1 MMRQILFFLVVGGM
15 GLMQVQAQPT
25 GDYTGHIKIMGQQ
38 IDIETR
44 FQYSGSD
51 YEGQLSIPAQGANNL
66 KMNTIQFNDPTISFR
81 VDTVTSHLEFEGRY
95 FAKGDSLAGTF
106 RQSGYEGTFFLNPK
120 EKEASVD
127 WIREEITFYN
137 DTIKL
142 AGTLSL
148 PDKNGKYP
156 AVVLLSGS
164 GQQTR
169 DENVMG
175 FKIFKQLEEYFISR
189 KIAVLRYDDRGAGK
203 SDNGN
208 VAEAT
213 SEDLAG
219 DALAAFQ
226 YLKSS
231 PYIYADKVGMMGHSE
246 GSILA
251 NMAAS
256 KANVAFVVMMA
267 GPVMPGH
274 ELLVEQG
281 RAIMEAEGQS
291 QQTMESN
298 LQTNKAIYQEVMREN
313 TDLQKI
319 ETLLRD
325 ALSQA
330 DSAQKGKMISQQ
342 MDFLTKPWM
351 EFFLQYDP
359 ATPIASADYPI
370 LAVFGGKDTQVPVD
384 PNMRELK
391 KIMQNNPGHKI
402 DTLVFDHANHLFQ
415 KADSG
420 SPSEYSKLDKTFI
433 DGFKEQVTDW
443 ILEHV
448 MSKQ

>member
-1 MMRQILFFLVVGGM
+1 MIRQIFLILIVTGI
-15 GLMQVQAQPT
+15 GLLQVQAQPE
-25 GDYTGHIKIMGQQ
+25 GEYAGHIEIMGQQ
-38 IDIETR
+38 IVIETR
-44 FQYSGSD
+44 FQTTGAEYQGM
-51 YEGQLSIPAQGANNL
+51 LSVPAQGAHNL
-66 KMNTIQFNDPTISFR
+66 KINSIRFSDPQMSFR
-81 VDTVTSHLEFEGRY
+81 VDTATSHMEFEGKY
-95 FAKGDSLAGTF
+95 FPGGDSLAGIF
-106 RQSGYEGTFFLNPK
+106 RQSGYEGTFILKPK

-127 WIREEITFYN
+127 WIRQGVAFYN

-148 PDKNGKYP
+148 PDTSRRYP

-189 KIAVLRYDDRGAGK
+189 DLAVLRYDDRGAGK
-203 SDNGN
+203 SDQGN
-208 VAEAT
+208 VSEAT
-213 SEDLAG
+213 SRDLAG
-219 DALAAFQ
+219 DALAAYSF
-226 YLKSS
+226 LKDN
-231 PYIYADKVGMMGHSE
+231 PHIYANRIGMMGHSE

-251 NMAAS
+251 NMAAR

-291 QQTMESN
+291 REIMESN
-298 LQTNKAIYQEVMREN
+298 LETNKTIYQEVMKEN
-313 TDLQKI
+313 TDHQKI
-319 ETLLRD
+319 ENLLRE
-325 ALSQA
+325 AFSQA
-330 DSAQKGKMISQQ
+330 DSTQREQMISQQ

-370 LAVFGGKDTQVPVD
+370 LAVFGGKDTQVPVE
-384 PNMRELK
+384 PNMKELK
-391 KIMQNNPGHKI
+391 KLMQNNPHHKI
-402 DTLVFDHANHLFQ
+402 DTLVFDDANHLFQ

-420 SPSEYSKLDKTFI
+420 SPSEYSKLDKTFA
-433 DGFKEQVTDW
+433 DGFKEKVADW
-443 ILEHV
+443 ILE
-448 MSKQ
+448 KK